1 MKYRTVIGLEI
12 HAELNTASK
21 VFCSCDAAFGQEP
34 NTAVC
39 PFCIGMPGTLPS
51 LNQKAVELAVKAGL
65 AFQCEIQKISSF
77 DRKNYYYPDLP
88 KAYQITQ
95 FFSPIALNGSLE
107 VMGEIIP
114 IERIHIEEDA
124 GKLYHKGENS
134 LADYNRCSVPLIE
147 IVTAPK
153 ITSGKMARAFAEK
166 VARVLSY
173 TEVCDCKMEQG
184 SLRVDVNVS
193 VCDEDS
199 DTLGTRTE
207 IKNLNSFRAVEHA
220 IEAEAKRQI
229 DILEQGGKILMQT
242 LHFDDVKGT
251 LTVLRTKEE
260 RVDYRYFPEPD
271 IPELVLTK
279 EYIENIKRELPR
291 LPDEIEKSLIEKYS
305 LSKEAAY
312 QIYDKRWVA
321 ELFELSVSYTE
332 NIKTLT
338 SLFVTELPRI
348 KKAYTQKPY
357 LLNSKEIAEL
367 CNMVKDRRVNNNS
380 AKEIFEEM
388 FLTGKKALAV
398 AEEKGLLITVSKTDI
413 ERAVQEAIESNP
425 NVIEQFI
432 MGSQKVFGFL
442 MGQVSRKLNGT
453 ADPVIVKEVL
463 ETKLNKLK

>member
-21 VFCSCDAAFGQEP
+21 VFCSCDTAFGQQS

-39 PFCIGMPGTLPS
+39 PFCVGMPGTLPS
-51 LNQKAVELAVKAGL
+51 LNQRAVELAVKAGL
-65 AFQCEIQKISSF
+65 AFGCDIQETSSF

-107 VMGEIIP
+107 IMGEIIP

-124 GKLYHKGENS
+124 GKLYHKGES
-134 LADYNRCSVPLIE
+134 TLADYNRSSVPLIE

-153 ITSGKMARAFAEK
+153 ITSAKMARAFAER

-173 TEVCDCKMEQG
+173 IEVCDCKMEQG

-193 VCDEDS
+193 VCEEDS

-220 IEAEAKRQI
+220 IDAEAKRQI
-229 DILEQGGKILMQT
+229 EILENGGKILMQT
-242 LHFDDVKGT
+242 LHFDDVKEA
-251 LTVLRTKEE
+251 LTILRTKEE
-260 RVDYRYFPEPD
+260 KVDYRYFPEPD
-271 IPELVLTK
+271 IPEIILSK
-279 EYIENIKRELPR
+279 EYIENIQRSLPS
-291 LPDEIEKSLIEKYS
+291 LPDQVERKLIEEYS
-305 LSKEAAY
+305 LTEETAY
-312 QIYDKRWVA
+312 QIAEKRCVA
-321 ELFELSVSYTE
+321 ELFEAAAIGTE

-338 SLFVTELPRI
+338 SLFITELPRI
-348 KKAYTQKPY
+348 KKVYSGKPC
-357 LLNSKEIAEL
+357 LLEAEEIAKL
-367 CNMVKDRRVNNNS
+367 CNLVEDRKVNNNS

-388 FLTGKKALAV
+388 FLTGRKAVEV
-398 AEEKGLLITVSKTDI
+398 AEEKGFLITISKNDI
-413 ERAVQEAIESNP
+413 EIVVEEVIESNP
-425 NVIEQFI
+425 NAVKQFI
-432 MGSQKVFGFL
+432 TGSQKVFGFL
-442 MGQVSRKLNGT
+442 MGQVSKKLNGA
-453 ADPVIVKEVL
+453 ADPVIVRYAL